1 MKLTTKL
8 FLILIAILAVF
19 LYLQKRYLN
28 RFNNDIEI
36 FQLEN
41 PGKEQFERQIE
52 QSYPSIF
59 TNMTQNFHDLQ
70 KYSLSTISSIEVK
83 ERRKLNKNIQRHFSY
98 YNSPLSGKNNSIRV
112 MSETQGVTN
121 TVTRQY
127 NYRYMIT
134 QLKGVRRV
142 YLFAPKNR
150 KYLYAKGDKSQI
162 DFFRDDLLKYPK
174 LSETKYIEVVLY
186 PGQMLYIPFNWWYN
200 YEIKEDS
207 FAVYHQSDTLFSKYL
222 LKK

>member
-1 MKLTTKL
+1 MKLTTKI
-8 FLILIAILAVF
+8 FLILIAIFAVF

-98 YNSPLSGKNNSIRV
+98 YNAPLSGKNNSIRV

>member
-1 MKLTTKL
+1 MKLTAKI

-19 LYLQKRYLN
+19 LYLQKGYLN

-41 PGKEQFERQIE
+41 PGKAQFERQIE

-70 KYSLSTISSIEVK
+70 KYSLATISSIEVK

-98 YNSPLSGKNNSIRV
+98 YNAPLEGKNNIRV